1 MRGEGRDHG
10 RGDGGILISGVGKKA
25 EAEDRERV
33 ISVAEIKFTKKV
45 MKSIVSFAL
54 LLLPQVYALVATNAA
69 FVRRS
74 VVKYTDQ
81 VSGVE

>member
-1 MRGEGRDHG
+1 M
-10 RGDGGILISGVGKKA
+10 
-25 EAEDRERV
+25 
-33 ISVAEIKFTKKV
+33 AEIKIRERCLLFLTLAALLSELI
-45 MKSIVSFAL
+45 MKTMRSIVSFAL

-81 VSGVE
+81 VRKDE